1 MRPDIPILALTP
13 TIRNARYLTLVK
25 NIVPAVLDPRYKK
38 ENKKGKHKNL
48 WITTSLCP
56 PIYAFVHDDFFF
68 CIVTY

>member
-38 ENKKGKHKNL
+38 KKKIRKEK
-48 WITTSLCP
+48 
-56 PIYAFVHDDFFF
+56 
-68 CIVTY
+68 

>member
-38 ENKKGKHKNL
+38 KNKKRK
-48 WITTSLCP
+48 IR
-56 PIYAFVHDDFFF
+56 
-68 CIVTY
+68 TYG